1 MENCIENLDENKGFK
16 SFAFIK
22 KHPVWS
28 LVIAYVLFT
37 ATTFGNM
44 YTLSTFGLCGL
55 SIAIVAA
62 YAYLAYKIIKSN
74 GFKGINA
81 ALYYSVIILF
91 SILLCCFFCI
101 AAKNNQHLFAFFIA
115 VVLIFAYLAV
125 CVYTEVKQKI
135 FSIDTVIA
143 AIFILAYFF
152 RLFYVLYTGY
162 GTRQHDLYLKGEK
175 GHFYY
180 VKYIYE
186 NFSLPKENIMTS
198 QMYHPPFHHIVC
210 AAALRFW
217 SLFGVDYIVAY
228 EGLQI
233 LTLTES
239 MITLYVCYRILKEVG
254 LKKEGLKNT
263 GLIASLCV
271 LAVHPTFILLSGSLN
286 NDNLS
291 VMFAM
296 CSIYFAIKWHKNKT
310 LRNIIAIALSIGL
323 GMMTKLSVWMVAP
336 SIAIMFL
343 LSLFSKTE
351 DKKMLVKQFVVFG
364 VICLPLGLFWS
375 VRNYFLCGMPFGY
388 VLEQSV
394 KSAQYVG
401 NSSLSTQTRH
411 TVLDRLFNF
420 RLYQLESVFTQNR
433 VVNGKAPYND
443 FNPTIG
449 ILKSAMFEE
458 SLFANI
464 EFICTIAFYSSV
476 LLALISVVSAVW
488 VFAVDKSRDGVVR
501 MILGGTTL
509 LVTASFYLFCLIY
522 PHVCTMSARYAVP
535 AIAIN
540 IFAVGMAVDK
550 LQNLKN
556 RKAGKVLSYII
567 IVIAAIFVLSSV
579 GVYCAVPF
587 N

>member
-1 MENCIENLDENKGFK
+1 MGNCVENLDENKGFK
-16 SFAFIK
+16 SLVFIK

-28 LVIAYVLFT
+28 LVVAYILFT

-44 YTLSTFGLCGL
+44 YTLSTFGLCFL
-55 SIAIVAA
+55 SVAIVAG
-62 YAYLAYKIIKSN
+62 YAYLSYKIVKSN

-91 SILLCCFFCI
+91 SILLCCLFCI
-101 AAKNNQHLFAFFIA
+101 SAKNKQHLFAFFIA
-115 VVLIFAYLAV
+115 VVLIFAYLSV
-125 CVYTEVKQKI
+125 CVYTEIKQKT
-135 FSIDTVIA
+135 FSIDTVVA
-143 AIFILAYFF
+143 VIFILAYFF

-186 NFSLPKENIMTS
+186 HFSLPKENIMNS

-217 SLFGVDYIVAY
+217 TLFGVDYIVAY

-239 MITLYVCYRILKEVG
+239 MVTLYVCYRILKEVG
-254 LKKEGLKNT
+254 LKNA
-263 GLIASLCV
+263 GLIVSLCV

-291 VMFAM
+291 VMLAV

-336 SIAIMFL
+336 PIAIMFL

-351 DKKMLVKQFVVFG
+351 DKKLLIKQFVVFG
-364 VICLPLGLFWS
+364 VICVPLGLFWS

-401 NSSLSTQTRH
+401 NSPLSTQTRH

-433 VVNGKAPYND
+433 VVNKNALYND

-458 SLFANI
+458 SLFTSI
-464 EFICTIAFYSSV
+464 ESICTIAFYSSV
-476 LLALISVVSAVW
+476 LLALISVASSVW
-488 VFAVDKSRDGVVR
+488 AFAVDKSRDGVVR

-509 LVTASFYLFCLIY
+509 LVTASFYLFCILY

-567 IVIAAIFVLSSV
+567 IVIAAVFVLSSV
-579 GVYCAVPF
+579 GVYCAIPF

>member
-1 MENCIENLDENKGFK
+1 MENRIENLDENKGFK

-22 KHPVWS
+22 KHPLWS
-28 LVIAYVLFT
+28 LLIAYVLFT
-37 ATTFGNM
+37 VTTFGNM

-55 SIAIVAA
+55 SVAIVAA

-91 SILLCCFFCI
+91 SILLCCLFCI
-101 AAKNNQHLFAFFIA
+101 TAKNKQYLFAFFVA
-115 VVLIFAYLAV
+115 VILIFAYLAV
-125 CVYTEVKQKI
+125 CVYTEIKQKT
-135 FSIDTVIA
+135 FSIDTAIA
-143 AIFILAYFF
+143 AIFISAYFF

-254 LKKEGLKNT
+254 LKKEGLKNV
-263 GLIASLCV
+263 GLILSLCV

-291 VMFAM
+291 VMLAM

-336 SIAIMFL
+336 PIAIMFL
-343 LSLFSKTE
+343 LSLFSKEE
-351 DKKMLVKQFVVFG
+351 DKKTLVKQFVVFG

-420 RLYQLESVFTQNR
+420 RLYQLESVFTQNK
-433 VVNGKAPYND
+433 VINGKAPYND

-458 SLFANI
+458 SLFTSI